1 MEENY
6 ICQEYECY
14 ICQGYDEYCP
24 NCGSRV
30 RDKYTEE

>member
-1 MEENY
+1 MNE
-6 ICQEYECY
+6 ECY

-30 RDKYTEE
+30 RDEYTEE